1 MNDKQTFLFDILEPL
16 AENGTA
22 PARGC
27 STFGVGYNDTF
38 DQLCK
43 VYVDGQFKRGKSAE
57 KFVIGPFGSGK
68 SHFLRHFMEIAET
81 KNCVTAEVALS
92 KDVDFTKS
100 LLVYKEVARE
110 IGFRGEKV
118 RGISAFLEK
127 CVEKIMDDFVD
138 SPDEAEEMTRSVIK
152 ALDRQ
157 SFKDNSFGRAAQQAL
172 QASIDND
179 QEKFQQLSRWLGG
192 EVGEAALARQLG
204 FSRIAKAEEARYG
217 LHALLSLCQL
227 ARHVGFRGTV
237 ICFDEAEQGFDVGKK
252 QKDKILSMLK
262 SSIDASQ
269 DVEGG
274 SLLMLYAVTPDIV
287 EEMMD
292 FAALQQR
299 IEDPA
304 EGRGFFDG
312 NAWAPK
318 IDLTESPSRSDD
330 PVKELSDIGTALV
343 NLLYDC
349 SGEEIEIDRAE
360 TIEHV
365 KEVARQVAETDVTLS
380 NRRSMVKQVATELL
394 HLHETGRLEFGASR
408 DEGPEPEV

>member
-1 MNDKQTFLFDILEPL
+1 VNDKKDALLDFLGAL

-38 DQLCK
+38 DRLCK

-68 SHFLRHFMEIAET
+68 SHILRHFMEVAET
-81 KNCVTAEVALS
+81 KDCVTAEVALS
-92 KDVDFTKS
+92 KDIDFTKS

-138 SPDEAEEMTRSVIK
+138 SPEEAEEMTRSAIK
-152 ALDRQ
+152 AIDRQ

-172 QASIDND
+172 QACIDND

-204 FSRIAKAEEARYG
+204 FSRITKAEEARYG

-227 ARHVGFRGTV
+227 VRNVGFRGTV

-252 QKDKILSMLK
+252 QRDKILSMLQ
-262 SSIDASQ
+262 SSINATQ
-269 DVEGG
+269 DVEDG
-274 SLLMLYAVTPDIV
+274 SVLMLYAVTPDIV
-287 EEMMD
+287 EEMMN

-299 IEDPA
+299 IEDPG
-304 EGRGFFDG
+304 EGRGFFDE
-312 NAWAPK
+312 NTRAPK

-330 PVKELSDIGTALV
+330 PVKELSDIGAALV
-343 NLLYDC
+343 NLLYENA
-349 SGEEIEIDRAE
+349 GEEIEIERVEA
-360 TIEHV
+360 IKHV
-365 KEVARQVAETDVTLS
+365 KKVAIQVAENDASLS
-380 NRRSMVKQVATELL
+380 NRRSMVKQVAADLV
-394 HLHETGRLEFGASR
+394 HLDDTGQLGFGVSR